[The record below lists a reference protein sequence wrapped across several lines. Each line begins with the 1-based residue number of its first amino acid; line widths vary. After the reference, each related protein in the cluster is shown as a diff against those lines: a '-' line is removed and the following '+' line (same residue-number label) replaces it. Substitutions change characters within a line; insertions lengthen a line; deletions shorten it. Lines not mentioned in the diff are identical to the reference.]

1 MSYRLDLTFHRPDQQ
16 FRYRIEH
23 LLFGVRI
30 GRREDLM
37 TAILIE
43 GKPIAEEIRK
53 ELRDRI
59 ARLKQKG
66 VVPGLAVVLVGDD
79 AASQTYVRMKGK
91 ASEELGMS
99 SQTILK
105 PSNFSEEDLLRLID
119 RLNADPTVHGILVQ
133 LPLPPHIDERKVLVR
148 IDPRKDVDAFHPINV
163 GKILIGDHSGFM
175 PATPYG
181 IQEMLIR
188 SGNPPAGKHVVI
200 LGRSNIVGK
209 PLAAILMQKDERANA
224 TVTVCHSKTR
234 GLADITRTADILIS
248 AMGAGAAFV
257 TADMVKPGV
266 VVIDVG
272 SNRVPDPS
280 LPRGYHLM
288 GDVDFESVR
297 SKAAAIT
304 PVPGGVGPLT
314 IVMLLQNT
322 IKAAEMA
329 LQDVP

>member
-1 MSYRLDLTFHRPDQQ
+1 
-16 FRYRIEH
+16 
-23 LLFGVRI
+23 
-30 GRREDLM
+30 M
-37 TAILIE
+37 TASLIQ
-43 GKPIAEEIRK
+43 GKPIADEIRK
-53 ELRDRI
+53 ELRERI
-59 ARLKQKG
+59 ARLKEKG
-66 VVPGLAVVLVGDD
+66 VVPGLAVVLVGED

-91 ASEELGMS
+91 ASEELGMY

-105 PSNFSEEDLLRLID
+105 PINFPEEELLRLID
-119 RLNADPTVHGILVQ
+119 GLNADPTVHGILVQ

-188 SGNPPAGKHVVI
+188 SGNPPTGKHVVI

-209 PLAAILMQKDERANA
+209 PLAAMLMQKDERANA
-224 TVTVCHSKTR
+224 TVTICHSKTR
-234 GLADITRTADILIS
+234 NLADITRTADILIS

-272 SNRVPDPS
+272 SNRVPDKS
-280 LPRGYHLM
+280 SPRGYRLA
-288 GDVDFESVR
+288 GDVDFEAVKL
-297 SKAAAIT
+297 KALAIT
-304 PVPGGVGPLT
+304 PVPGGVGPMT
-314 IVMLLQNT
+314 IVMLMRNT
-322 IKAAEMA
+322 VKAAEMM
-329 LQDVP
+329 LEQ

>member
-1 MSYRLDLTFHRPDQQ
+1 MSYRLDITFHGPHQQ

-23 LLFGVRI
+23 LLFSVRI
-30 GRREDLM
+30 GSRDDPM
-37 TAILIE
+37 TASLIE
-43 GKPIAEEIRK
+43 GKPIADEIRK
-53 ELRDRI
+53 ELRERI
-59 ARLKQKG
+59 ARLKEKG
-66 VVPGLAVVLVGDD
+66 VVPGLAVVLVGED

-91 ASEELGMS
+91 ASEELGMY

-105 PSNFSEEDLLRLID
+105 PINFPEEELLRLID
-119 RLNADPTVHGILVQ
+119 GLNADPTVHGILVQ

-188 SGNPPAGKHVVI
+188 SGNPPTGKHVVI

-209 PLAAILMQKDERANA
+209 PLAAMLMQKDERANA
-224 TVTVCHSKTR
+224 TVTICHSKTR
-234 GLADITRTADILIS
+234 NLADITRTADILIS

-272 SNRVPDPS
+272 SNRVPDKS
-280 LPRGYHLM
+280 SPRGYRLA
-288 GDVDFESVR
+288 GDVDFEAVKL
-297 SKAAAIT
+297 KALAIT
-304 PVPGGVGPLT
+304 PVPGGVGPMT
-314 IVMLLQNT
+314 IVMLMRNT
-322 IKAAEMA
+322 VKAAEMM
-329 LQDVP
+329 LEQ